1 MDATP
6 EAKPKDSLED
16 SQIVHDYLFARY
28 RVALE
33 DLLAYG
39 SAGVLSLALEHAGV
53 RVRSGCLHRERHDD
67 GGLSEVHE
75 GTLSLAGAAYAFR
88 IGVFTDADG
97 DRFLS
102 DLLDFKPL
110 GWSAGLRLGVEAAAT
125 SLAPPA
131 DRPA

>member
-1 MDATP
+1 M
-6 EAKPKDSLED
+6 EDSQDD

-39 SAGVLSLALEHAGV
+39 SAGVLSLALEQAGV
-53 RVRSGCLHRERHDD
+53 RVRAGCLHRERHDD

-75 GTLSLAGAAYAFR
+75 GTLALAGAAYAFR
-88 IGVFTDADG
+88 IGVFTDPDG

-110 GWSAGLRLGVEAAAT
+110 GWSAGLRL
-125 SLAPPA
+125 APEPGTAQTAQPVA

>member
-1 MDATP
+1 M
-6 EAKPKDSLED
+6 EASPKDRLED

-28 RVALE
+28 RIALE

-39 SAGVLSLALEHAGV
+39 SAGVLSLALEQAGV
-53 RVRSGCLHRERHDD
+53 RVRAGCLHRQRHDD
-67 GGLSEVHE
+67 GGLSELHE

-110 GWSAGLRLGVEAAAT
+110 GWSTGLRLGGEQTVAAA
-125 SLAPPA
+125 APPA

>member
-1 MDATP
+1 M
-6 EAKPKDSLED
+6 EANPKDSLED
-16 SQIVHDYLFARY
+16 TQIVHDYLFARY

-39 SAGVLSLALEHAGV
+39 SAGVLSLALEQAGV

-110 GWSAGLRLGVEAAAT
+110 GWSTALRLGAEPTPAAV
-125 SLAPPA
+125 APPA

>member
-1 MDATP
+1 M
-6 EAKPKDSLED
+6 EARLMEDTQDD

-28 RVALE
+28 RIALE

-39 SAGVLSLALEHAGV
+39 SAGVLSLALEQAGV
-53 RVRSGCLHRERHDD
+53 RVRSGCLHRQRHDD
-67 GGLSEVHE
+67 GGLSEVHD

-88 IGVFTDADG
+88 IGVFTDPDG

-110 GWSAGLRLGVEAAAT
+110 GWGTGLRLGPDPAVEPI
-125 SLAPPA
+125 APAA

>member
-1 MDATP
+1 MDVIPQAP
-6 EAKPKDSLED
+6 PQDPRKAAPDP
-16 SQIVHDYLFARY
+16 SQAVHDYLFARY

-39 SAGVLSLALEHAGV
+39 SAGVLSLALEQAGV
-53 RVRSGCLHRERHDD
+53 RVRAGCLQRQRHDD

-75 GTLSLAGAAYAFR
+75 GTLTVAGAAYAFR

-102 DLLDFKPL
+102 DLLEFRPL
-110 GWSAGLRLGVEAAAT
+110 GWTAGIRVADQ
-125 SLAPPA
+125 LA
-131 DRPA
+131 

>member
-1 MDATP
+1 MDAHLDID
-6 EAKPKDSLED
+6 PKDTLEP
-16 SQIVHDYLFARY
+16 SQAVHDYLFARY

-39 SAGVLSLALEHAGV
+39 SAGVLSLALEQAGV
-53 RVRSGCLHRERHDD
+53 RVRAGCLQRQRHDD

-75 GTLSLAGAAYAFR
+75 GTLTLAGAAYGFR

-102 DLLDFKPL
+102 DLLEFRPL
-110 GWSAGLRLGVEAAAT
+110 GWAAEIRLGPGPHPAA
-125 SLAPPA
+125 
-131 DRPA
+131 

>member
-1 MDATP
+1 M
-6 EAKPKDSLED
+6 EDSQDD

-39 SAGVLSLALEHAGV
+39 SAGVLSLALEHEGV
-53 RVRSGCLHRERHDD
+53 RVRAGCLHRERHDD

-75 GTLSLAGAAYAFR
+75 GTLALAGAAYAFR
-88 IGVFTDADG
+88 IGVFTDPDG

-102 DLLDFKPL
+102 DLLDFRPL
-110 GWSAGLRLGVEAAAT
+110 GWSTGLRIGAEPWIE
-125 SLAPPA
+125 LAVPVA

>member
-1 MDATP
+1 MEVIPQAQ
-6 EAKPKDSLED
+6 PKDTRKD
-16 SQIVHDYLFARY
+16 PRHDASQAVHDYLFARY

-39 SAGVLSLALEHAGV
+39 SAGVVSLALEQAGV
-53 RVRSGCLHRERHDD
+53 RVRAGCLQRQRHDD

-75 GTLSLAGAAYAFR
+75 GTLTLAGAAYAFR

-102 DLLDFKPL
+102 DLLEFRPL
-110 GWSAGLRLGVEAAAT
+110 GWSAGVRVVASA
-125 SLAPPA
+125 SPA
-131 DRPA
+131 DQPA

>member
-1 MDATP
+1 M
-6 EAKPKDSLED
+6 EANPKDSLED

-39 SAGVLSLALEHAGV
+39 SAGVLSLALEQAGV
-53 RVRSGCLHRERHDD
+53 RVRAGCLHRERHDD

-110 GWSAGLRLGVEAAAT
+110 GWSAGLRLGAELGPAAA
-125 SLAPPA
+125 APSA

>member
-1 MDATP
+1 M
-6 EAKPKDSLED
+6 EVIQPKDSPKDPHEA
-16 SQIVHDYLFARY
+16 SQAVHDYLFARY

-39 SAGVLSLALEHAGV
+39 SAGVLSLALEQAGV
-53 RVRSGCLHRERHDD
+53 RVRAGCLQRQRHDD

-75 GTLSLAGAAYAFR
+75 GTLTLAGAAYAFR

-102 DLLDFKPL
+102 DLLEFRPL
-110 GWSAGLRLGVEAAAT
+110 GWSAGVRLGPSA
-125 SLAPPA
+125 SPA
-131 DRPA
+131 DQPA

>member
-1 MDATP
+1 M
-6 EAKPKDSLED
+6 EANPKDNLED
-16 SQIVHDYLFARY
+16 SQIVQDYLFARY

-39 SAGVLSLALEHAGV
+39 SAGVVSLALEQAGV
-53 RVRSGCLHRERHDD
+53 RVRAGCLHRQRHDD
-67 GGLSEVHE
+67 GGQSEVHE

-110 GWSAGLRLGVEAAAT
+110 GWSAGLRIGAEPMPSSA
-125 SLAPPA
+125 APPA
-131 DRPA
+131 DQPA

>member
-1 MDATP
+1 MEVIPQAQ
-6 EAKPKDSLED
+6 PKDSQKDPHEA
-16 SQIVHDYLFARY
+16 SQAVHDYLFARY

-39 SAGVLSLALEHAGV
+39 SAGVLSLALEQAGV
-53 RVRSGCLHRERHDD
+53 RVRAGCLQRQRHDD

-75 GTLSLAGAAYAFR
+75 GTLTLAGAAYAFR

-102 DLLDFKPL
+102 DLLEFRPL
-110 GWSAGLRLGVEAAAT
+110 GWSAGVRLGAAA
-125 SLAPPA
+125 SPA
-131 DRPA
+131 DQPA